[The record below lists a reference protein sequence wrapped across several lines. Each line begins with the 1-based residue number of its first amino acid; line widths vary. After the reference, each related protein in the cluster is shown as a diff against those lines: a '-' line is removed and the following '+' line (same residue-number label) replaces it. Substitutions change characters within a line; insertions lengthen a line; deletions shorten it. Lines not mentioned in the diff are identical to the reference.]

1 MPADYPYARAQEQDL
16 QDEDTGAGCERRRTA
31 EEWPG
36 RGRRAALER
45 RRRGAWVRP
54 SVATGVG
61 AGTPPT
67 RGLGAA
73 GACAWV
79 RRRAP
84 PSWGP
89 GHGRQLPPARVP
101 GGGVAAHGR
110 GLGVSRRGR
119 GGLGDGRL
127 GVAAERGRSGEVGR
141 K

>member
-31 EEWPG
+31 GEWPG

-61 AGTPPT
+61 TGTPPT

-73 GACAWV
+73 G
-79 RRRAP
+79 
-84 PSWGP
+84 GE
-89 GHGRQLPPARVP
+89 
-101 GGGVAAHGR
+101 GG
-110 GLGVSRRGR
+110 
-119 GGLGDGRL
+119 
-127 GVAAERGRSGEVGR
+127 
-141 K
+141 